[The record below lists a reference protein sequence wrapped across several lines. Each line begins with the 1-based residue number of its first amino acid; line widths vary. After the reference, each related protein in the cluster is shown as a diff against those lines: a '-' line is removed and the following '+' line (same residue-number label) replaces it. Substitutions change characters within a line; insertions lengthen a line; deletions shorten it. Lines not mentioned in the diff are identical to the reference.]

1 MNDDMFVDENEN
13 TTYNVNENLNH
24 GGDAENRNPYSEPEQ
39 NINNTQGQDNPYENP
54 QQSNPYAGPET
65 PKYGA
70 SGKKLG
76 LGFGIASMVL
86 GIISLL
92 CFCSCINIILAILA
106 IIFGI
111 IQIVSY
117 ETKGM
122 AVAGIVTATI
132 SVILFVTCYALLLSN
147 ATFMNMMEE
156 EMGNG
161 FNQREIYEFM
171 QEYTDD
177 VEDML

>member
-13 TTYNVNENLNH
+13 VEYSANNNTDD
-24 GGDAENRNPYSEPEQ
+24 GRANPYGEPEQ
-39 NINNTQGQDNPYENP
+39 NQNPYGEPN

-122 AVAGIVTATI
+122 AIAGIVTATI